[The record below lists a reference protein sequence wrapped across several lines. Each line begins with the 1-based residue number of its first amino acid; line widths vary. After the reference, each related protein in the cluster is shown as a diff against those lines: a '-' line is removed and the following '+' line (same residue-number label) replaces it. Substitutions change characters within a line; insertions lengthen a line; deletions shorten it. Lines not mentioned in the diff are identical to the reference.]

1 MRETVQVEDYARRAN
16 FRLPRSRHDRR

>member
-1 MRETVQVEDYARRAN
+1 MRETVQVEDYARRTN